1 MKNTLIA
8 SALIALSMAASGSAL
23 AQRGDHGQDRNDYG
37 SRVQQHDGDRAV
49 RSDRDDR
56 NDRYDR
62 SGRNDR
68 SDRYDRND
76 RDGRYDRNDRYDGPR
91 NHANNY
97 RDHDA
102 RRYYRDDNRGGGP
115 RHNLR
120 RGQRL
125 DREYRDN
132 RYVVSDWQARRLSAP
147 PRGHHWV
154 RAGNDYVLAAIA
166 TGLIAHVLF
175 SN

>member
-1 MKNTLIA
+1 MKSTLIA
-8 SALIALSMAASGSAL
+8 SALIALTMSASGSAF
-23 AQRGDHGQDRNDYG
+23 AQRGDQGYDRDHRNGNAYGQDNRRHDNDRHDG
-37 SRVQQHDGDRAV
+37 SRGNNY
-49 RSDRDDR
+49 RDSDR
-56 NDRYDR
+56 NDRY
-62 SGRNDR
+62 
-68 SDRYDRND
+68 Y
-76 RDGRYDRNDRYDGPR
+76 
-91 NHANNY
+91 
-97 RDHDA
+97 DA
-102 RRYYRDDNRGGGP
+102 RQFHRDDRRGGGP

-132 RYVVSDWQARRLSAP
+132 RYVVNDWRDRHLSAP

-166 TGLIAHVLF
+166 TGLIAQVLL